1 MPRIDAIDEVII
13 DSPPMVVFKAILDEV
28 AGVTHWWMPY
38 MEFKL
43 RGDIPIDREGAIYDA
58 TISPTSRMNAKFS
71 AKMTKIVEG
80 KLLEEEVAGCFVG
93 TASWTFEPTDGKTK
107 AQHRFNA
114 RTNGILY
121 SLFSPFVDY
130 RKNHSDIMEK
140 GFKALNSYLK
150 EMNRTK

>member
-1 MPRIDAIDEVII
+1 MPRIDDISEVII
-13 DSPPMVVFKAILDEV
+13 DSPPMVVYKALLNEV

-58 TISPTSRMNAKFS
+58 TINPTSRMNAKFS
-71 AKMTKIVEG
+71 AKLTKIVEA
-80 KLLEEEVAGCFVG
+80 KLIEEEIAGCFIG

-107 AQHRFNA
+107 AQSRLNV

-121 SLFSPFVDY
+121 SLFSPFVNY
-130 RKNHSDIMEK
+130 GKRNSDIMEK
-140 GFKALNSYLK
+140 GFKALNSYLSK
-150 EMNRTK
+150 K